1 MGANMEK
8 NKKRLYYITSN
19 IAPFR
24 VDLLDELAQYF
35 EKVALCYYEEIEKG
49 VNPLYVKKRPENV
62 ELICLKG
69 LSTKQAFKELCNAD
83 YLIFDGY
90 TGKEKIKMILACI
103 IKKKNYMISID
114 GIIPKQK
121 KDNKIKKT
129 IKSILIGGASVVFST
144 NKYTNEII
152 KEIAPKVYI
161 YRHIFSTLRRD
172 NIEKNGSDHTEI
184 LSAYG
189 IRMDKKR
196 ILFIGK
202 FLITKG
208 VREFVE
214 CSKKTDYEFIMVGGT
229 KDELKKYNLEIGEN
243 VKVIPF
249 LEKEDILKLMSS
261 SDVFVLPTYTDVWG
275 LVIIEALMSKIP
287 IVTTELCNAGKEF
300 ISEGKNGYIV
310 PIMDSD
316 AIYDAIQK
324 ALELDRASV
333 RKYNLCLMGDYTI
346 ENAAYRMQKEIY
358 EKG

>member
-1 MGANMEK
+1 MEK
-8 NKKRLYYITSN
+8 KKRRLYYITSN

-35 EKVALCYYEEIEKG
+35 DKVTLCYYEEIEKG

-69 LSTKQAFKELCNAD
+69 LSTRQAFKELCNAD

-103 IKKKNYMISID
+103 LKRKNYMISID
-114 GIIPKQK
+114 GIIPKSEK
-121 KDNKIKKT
+121 ENKIKK
-129 IKSILIGGASVVFST
+129 IVKSILIGGASVVFST
-144 NKYTNEII
+144 NKRTDEII
-152 KEIAPKVYI
+152 KANASRVHIC
-161 YRHIFSTLRRD
+161 RHIFSTLRRD
-172 NIEKNGSDHTEI
+172 DIEKSEKNYAEL

-189 IRMDKKR
+189 IRRDKKR
-196 ILFIGK
+196 ILFVGK

-208 VREFVE
+208 VKVFIE
-214 CSKKTDYEFIMVGGT
+214 CSQKMDYEFIMVGGT
-229 KDELKKYNLEIGEN
+229 KDELKKLNLEIGEN
-243 VKVIPF
+243 IKIIPF
-249 LEKEDILKLMSS
+249 LEKGDILKLMSS

-287 IVTTELCNAGKEF
+287 IVTTEQCNAGKEF
-300 ISEGKNGYIV
+300 ISEDNNGYIV
-310 PIMDSD
+310 PIMDSG
-316 AIYDAIQK
+316 AIRDAIQK
-324 ALELDRASV
+324 ALGLNRDLV
-333 RKYNLCLMGDYTI
+333 RNYNQRLMGDYTI